1 MGLSLHCKR
10 SLIVWSWSCPILA
23 ILPALCVSNGG
34 ADLGRAPETDGSSLS
49 MLIHKLPRATDL
61 CVIGGGAAG
70 FYAAITCAER
80 AIENGHAS
88 PDILVMEKS
97 EKLLH
102 KVSISGGGRCNVLH
116 RYGVPQ
122 AASYPRGA
130 GLMEHLSAA
139 HGALDSAQWFES
151 KGVQLKTEEDGRVF
165 PASNTSKSIVDCFM
179 STASTLG
186 IKVLLNTR
194 AHTVD
199 KTTEHFCVN
208 VRGTD
213 MMETSEGSQQ
223 ILCRRL
229 VICTGSAQKRTV
241 QSLLK
246 DAGAGISPVAP
257 SLFSLQF
264 SASTASK
271 FQGLAGLA
279 VPDAVVEIAENTQS
293 SIPHIQGPLLITHGG
308 ISGPAIL
315 RLSAW
320 GAYAFRDVDYNA
332 VLKINW
338 APHTNEKDMVHSIME
353 VPAGREKQPP
363 VRRKAVSEV
372 SPWPGVLPARLWHR
386 LLEQADVNNDLTSHL
401 SQLSALQTPS
411 CKAILKQ
418 TPQIP
423 LIQWPWRFFG
433 RPEAAQALAKA
444 MLPSITQ
451 DQVAVAGRRVNKEE
465 FVTAGGVDL
474 NLLDWNRMELK
485 SQPGVHFAGEA
496 LDVDGITGGFNF
508 QGCWSSGYAAGV
520 AVANSLC
527 PNEVGWIDAPR
538 VPATLSPWSSAWNSR

>member
-1 MGLSLHCKR
+1 
-10 SLIVWSWSCPILA
+10 
-23 ILPALCVSNGG
+23 
-34 ADLGRAPETDGSSLS
+34 
-49 MLIHKLPRATDL
+49 
-61 CVIGGGAAG
+61 
-70 FYAAITCAER
+70 
-80 AIENGHAS
+80 
-88 PDILVMEKS
+88 
-97 EKLLH
+97 
-102 KVSISGGGRCNVLH
+102 
-116 RYGVPQ
+116 
-122 AASYPRGA
+122 
-130 GLMEHLSAA
+130 
-139 HGALDSAQWFES
+139 
-151 KGVQLKTEEDGRVF
+151 
-165 PASNTSKSIVDCFM
+165 
-179 STASTLG
+179 
-186 IKVLLNTR
+186 
-194 AHTVD
+194 
-199 KTTEHFCVN
+199 
-208 VRGTD
+208 

-279 VPDAVVEIAENTQS
+279 VPDAVVEIAENTKS

-338 APHTNEKDMVHSIME
+338 APHTNEKDMVHSIMK

-527 PNEVGWIDAPR
+527 PNEVG
-538 VPATLSPWSSAWNSR
+538 